1 MPAPMMHT
9 FALVSSFRI
18 VSTGVRAVAIQ
29 TEVVVPEV
37 GCMLSFTT
45 VLMSNQT
52 SEEHA
57 TTVSIEDLN
66 MLALKRGVRLQL
78 S

>member
-1 MPAPMMHT
+1 
-9 FALVSSFRI
+9 
-18 VSTGVRAVAIQ
+18 
-29 TEVVVPEV
+29 
-37 GCMLSFTT
+37 
-45 VLMSNQT
+45 MSNQT